1 MGDIFGTII
10 PEAAEHMT
18 YRTYRQQVISGNIAN
33 VDTPGY
39 RSREALFEKELE
51 SRLKLTATDPG
62 HLGKSPG
69 QPLYRTVDDPFSRI
83 GNDANTVDIDR
94 EMMKLSQNQL
104 LYSASAEIITRKLD
118 ELRNVIGGIR

>member
-1 MGDIFGTII
+1 LTPPGT
-10 PEAAEHMT
+10 
-18 YRTYRQQVISGNIAN
+18 G
-33 VDTPGY
+33 PG
-39 RSREALFEKELE
+39 RPCSRK
-51 SRLKLTATDPG
+51 SWSPRLKLTATDPG

-69 QPLYRTVDDPFSRI
+69 QPLYRPRRRSFSRI